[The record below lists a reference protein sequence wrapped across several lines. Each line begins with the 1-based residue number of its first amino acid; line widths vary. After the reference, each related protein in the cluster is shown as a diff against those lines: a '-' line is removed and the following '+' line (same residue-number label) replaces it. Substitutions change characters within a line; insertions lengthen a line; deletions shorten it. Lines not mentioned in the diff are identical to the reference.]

1 MDTAKTRILVTDDDP
16 SVLIYTNK
24 TLGSAGF
31 DVFTCSSGEQAIEIA
46 ATNEIDLALLDFRMS
61 GLSGLDTSRA
71 LYELTATRFILM
83 SAYPDRDL
91 VMQAA
96 NDGALE
102 FLAKPLRRDSLI
114 NTVTIC
120 AARAAEM
127 RSKEK
132 LLNDMKD
139 HYNEAV
145 SRGLSAARSVNTAI
159 GILME
164 QHRKNRTDAYAILM
178 RLACNERRRAVDL
191 SEEIIRDIETRYPSS
206 S

>member
-1 MDTAKTRILVTDDDP
+1 MDTAKKRILVTDDDP
-16 SVLIYTNK
+16 SVLTYTYK

-46 ATNEIDLALLDFRMS
+46 ATNEMDLALLDFRMS

-102 FLAKPLRRDSLI
+102 FLAKPLRRESLI
-114 NTVTIC
+114 NTVTVC
-120 AARAAEM
+120 VARAAEI

-132 LLNDMKD
+132 LLKDLKD

-145 SRGLSAARSVNTAI
+145 ARGLSSARSVNTTI

-164 QHRKNRTDAYAILM
+164 RHQKNRADAHTILM
-178 RLACNERRRAVDL
+178 RLACNERRRAVEL
-191 SEEIIRDIETRYPSS
+191 SEEIIRDIEARHPASS
-206 S
+206 